1 MTFLRRLLLRR
12 EDVGDDDD
20 DEANDVDAAISG
32 GEDEHA
38 GAQSGGGDVDDDDDG
53 SVADDVAERVLDERM
68 RVALS
73 VGLSLSRAL
82 GAESEVRKFSRACKL
97 VIAGDS
103 ERRRETEP

>member
-1 MTFLRRLLLRR
+1 MTFLRLLLLRR

-38 GAQSGGGDVDDDDDG
+38 GAQSGGGDVDDDDG

-103 ERRRETEP
+103 KRRRETEP

>member
-38 GAQSGGGDVDDDDDG
+38 GAQSGGGDVDDDDG

>member
-38 GAQSGGGDVDDDDDG
+38 GAQSGGGDVDDDDG

-103 ERRRETEP
+103 KRRRETEP